1 MNRIHNFNSGFK
13 EYQKNSEV
21 PPISSGNS
29 TLDELLDGGFHR
41 NLIYLLY
48 GDKKETTRILLTTS
62 VIAQKSRVN
71 GGLGGGI
78 KIAFVDGY
86 NRFNPYTVSKFAVT
100 QHLSPT
106 QVLDSILISRAFTW
120 DQMVEILQ
128 NRLSKLDDIKVVL
141 ISGITSLFQDYEKK
155 TFEELLKA
163 IDGIKKTIEK
173 KRPLII
179 FTAPLHE
186 YSFFRPKGGK
196 ILAHFGSVL
205 VQIDDTERYT
215 EYKLMQHP
223 YLPEKVLKKFK
234 KRKSRKNPQTVTKNR
249 RIDCWL

>member
-1 MNRIHNFNSGFK
+1 MNKRHNFHSGFAQH
-13 EYQKNSEV
+13 QKNSRFS
-21 PPISSGNS
+21 PLSSGNS

-48 GDKKETTRILLTTS
+48 GDKKKTTDILLKTA
-62 VIAQKSRVN
+62 VIAQKTFVN
-71 GGLGGGI
+71 GGFGGGI
-78 KIAFVDGY
+78 KVAFVDGY

-106 QVLDSILISRAFTW
+106 QTLENILISRAFTW
-120 DQMVEILQ
+120 DQMVEILE

-141 ISGITSLFQDYEKK
+141 ISGITNLFQDYEKK
-155 TFEELLKA
+155 NFEDLLKA
-163 IDGIKKTIEK
+163 VDGIKKTIEK

-179 FTAPLHE
+179 FTTPLNE

-196 ILAHFGSVL
+196 ILPHFGSVL
-205 VQIDDTERYT
+205 VQINDTERYT
-215 EYKLMQHP
+215 EYKLTQHP

-234 KRKSRKNPQTVTKNR
+234 KRESRKNLKISTKNR
-249 RIDCWL
+249 KIDCWL